1 MENNTFDDFSV
12 SGNDDFFMGSQPEQ
26 SSAPVSEAPKTFPVK
41 MLAMAGAAIAALI
54 AIIVLLCSMGNSYKT
69 PIKDVEKLLNTK
81 SFNKI
86 IDRVPTLLNGF
97 GESEAKKALKILKK
111 SDIYKD
117 NIEDIEEQY
126 DELMEMVEDEIG
138 KNYKIKIK
146 IDDKEKMDKD
156 DVKEFKEMLKEAASE
171 GLDAVKEIDNDML
184 EELADEAGMSEKEAK
199 KLKELATKVLKKA
212 KSAKVTA
219 GYELDLV
226 VKITGKELDEPEEM
240 DLTVCVYKVDGR
252 WILDP
257 TSLLGGG
264 MGALMGMGS
273 QMDMGDLGF

>member
-264 MGALMGMGS
+264 MGALM
-273 QMDMGDLGF
+273 DMGDLGF

>member
-1 MENNTFDDFSV
+1 MENNTFDEFSV

-264 MGALMGMGS
+264 MGALMGMG
-273 QMDMGDLGF
+273 GLGF